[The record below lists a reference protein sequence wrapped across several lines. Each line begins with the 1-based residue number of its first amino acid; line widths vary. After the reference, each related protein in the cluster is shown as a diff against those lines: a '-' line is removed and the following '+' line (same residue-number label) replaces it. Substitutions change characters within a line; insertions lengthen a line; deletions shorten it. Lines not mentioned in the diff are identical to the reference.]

1 MVLPATLQKK
11 TARGRKTKLS
21 VLAFAAL
28 GAAVGAGALYSW
40 MFPYEDLFLQSNLL
54 SQSSSPTKAAVDVMD
69 VGASKGEGSILFLQS
84 RLQKLRME
92 SVLAPHTVGIDI
104 DTQKVSTCQNAV
116 KGKQG
121 IDCIEADVL
130 KLYGN
135 GGGSKY
141 MVDKL
146 GTPVVTGITFWHVLE
161 HMPTVSLAKEIWK
174 SAAGVASHF
183 ASFRGPVFD
192 DADVFDQVE
201 PKGMHRFFENW
212 RGHPCHFT
220 SSDLKEAMLSDTKK
234 KPTAHIILIHKPIT
248 SSASNVILPP
258 GAAVDSHHYN
268 EKEHGPK
275 RIVEFPKVLYEEM
288 RACAFYGPS
297 LDDSKLDE
305 QMDEQ
310 LLQLFRFLFCRC
322 FGG

>member
-1 MVLPATLQKK
+1 M
-11 TARGRKTKLS
+11 
-21 VLAFAAL
+21 
-28 GAAVGAGALYSW
+28 
-40 MFPYEDLFLQSNLL
+40 
-54 SQSSSPTKAAVDVMD
+54 
-69 VGASKGEGSILFLQS
+69 
-84 RLQKLRME
+84 
-92 SVLAPHTVGIDI
+92 
-104 DTQKVSTCQNAV
+104 
-116 KGKQG
+116 
-121 IDCIEADVL
+121 L

-135 GGGSKY
+135 GGGSQY
-141 MVDKL
+141 TVDKL

-310 LLQLFRFLFCRC
+310 LLYSAFCFVDALDAKDSPKIVSCVAEGNLTGEECKAFLKKQALSIIAKAQRLQK
-322 FGG
+322 